1 MGHYIN
7 SGIFYDACRY
17 PTPIIIPKA
26 MPVSKKIIS
35 STKTYS
41 DMKEIFCILN
51 HYINSKDELKQLQ
64 KKALENSTKFSLE
77 KLRNEFLNN
86 IKELNI

>member
-1 MGHYIN
+1 MHQLYKHKMFLSLQALVFEKCLIMN
-7 SGIFYDACRY
+7 
-17 PTPIIIPKA
+17 
-26 MPVSKKIIS
+26 IS
-35 STKTYS
+35 ESQQ
-41 DMKEIFCILN
+41 ILD

-86 IKELNI
+86 IKELNTR